1 MPVGLVY
8 DFAGEGLFTG
18 PESSVPIDYAK
29 LQKKKFFTELK
40 TGHEKVLGVLQIN
53 WEFLNNLS
61 LYFGCEFQ
69 TSLRKFVK
77 TEAF

>member
-29 LQKKKFFTELK
+29 VSTKE
-40 TGHEKVLGVLQIN
+40 I
-53 WEFLNNLS
+53 LS
-61 LYFGCEFQ
+61 VIV
-69 TSLRKFVK
+69 TNVRHI
-77 TEAF
+77 